1 MVLSCCQGWEK
12 PSGLPQGQPAQ
23 LGPRTKTSSHRTMRH
38 TLAMHCAHA
47 TPHTP
52 HTLHTTVRTAH
63 TTHHTFLRQHIHTQ
77 HTPHSHI
84 YTHTRL
90 IPHTE
95 HTLTHITHTTYTS
108 HSTCHIPYSHTHTHT
123 QHSTQTSHERKIQ
136 THHTLHTHT
145 HTHTPHTTHTFTHTH
160 SLLSAWANAAF
171 MKEKNFFYIQRT
183 EWTYL
188 KHAAFNYWIYA
199 VYFLLNFLFRLCP
212 AHFPN
217 GIFASKKENYLDEV
231 L

>member
-23 LGPRTKTSSHRTMRH
+23 LGPRAKTSS
-38 TLAMHCAHA
+38 HA

-108 HSTCHIPYSHTHTHT
+108 HSTCHIPYSHTHTHSALHT
-123 QHSTQTSHERKIQ
+123 DITWKENTDTPHTPYSHSHSHT
-136 THHTLHTHT
+136 THHTH
-145 HTHTPHTTHTFTHTH
+145 FYTH
-160 SLLSAWANAAF
+160 SQFTKCMSQCCIYER
-171 MKEKNFFYIQRT
+171 EKFFLYT
-183 EWTYL
+183 ENRMNIFKTCC
-188 KHAAFNYWIYA
+188 FQ
-199 VYFLLNFLFRLCP
+199 LLNLCS
-212 AHFPN
+212 
-217 GIFASKKENYLDEV
+217 IFSLKLSFSALSSPFS
-231 L
+231 